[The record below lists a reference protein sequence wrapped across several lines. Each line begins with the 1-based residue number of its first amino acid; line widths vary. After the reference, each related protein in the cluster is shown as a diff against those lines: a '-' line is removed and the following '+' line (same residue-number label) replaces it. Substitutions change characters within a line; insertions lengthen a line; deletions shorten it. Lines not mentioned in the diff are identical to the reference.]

1 MPAQTMPISTD
12 NKANDPSQYP
22 RLRLEKDQRAR
33 IVCLEDPVYGYTHNL
48 RAPKVVNQGPVY
60 EVSDRDGS
68 QIMKMDFIGRPLCLG
83 DNGILADRGVDPK
96 NCPICRAA
104 SESDTVAKPQRRF
117 AMHVISYSILPGKF
131 EVATPFT
138 VQLLAWSF
146 ADSVFNKLADFV
158 AEHGPLPQRDLLLGP
173 CTRPAFQTYDIG
185 ISGRLAVWA
194 AGGGGLPKEETQA
207 RTIATF
213 KGNRCPDLMVFVGRS
228 VPEHYMLE
236 DLDRI
241 AQRWRIVQRHQ
252 EAPTAD
258 PLGAA
263 AAAQDK
269 DLQTSLDGLLD
280 RDPDKAQAPS
290 GVDAL
295 DVQALLDQAAP
306 APPLAAPAPQVTRED
321 LTNPKPGPEVPDEPA
336 AEAAVEE
343 PKVPDVPI
351 PDAKP
356 AAQDPLDVTQL
367 LAELEEQG

>member
-1 MPAQTMPISTD
+1 M
-12 NKANDPSQYP
+12 
-22 RLRLEKDQRAR
+22 KDR
-33 IVCLEDPVYGYTHNL
+33 
-48 RAPKVVNQGPVY
+48 K
-60 EVSDRDGS
+60 S
-68 QIMKMDFIGRPLCLG
+68 
-83 DNGILADRGVDPK
+83 
-96 NCPICRAA
+96 
-104 SESDTVAKPQRRF
+104 
-117 AMHVISYSILPGKF
+117 
-131 EVATPFT
+131 
-138 VQLLAWSF
+138 
-146 ADSVFNKLADFV
+146 
-158 AEHGPLPQRDLLLGP
+158 
-173 CTRPAFQTYDIG
+173 
-185 ISGRLAVWA
+185 
-194 AGGGGLPKEETQA
+194 
-207 RTIATF
+207 
-213 KGNRCPDLMVFVGRS
+213 
-228 VPEHYMLE
+228 
-236 DLDRI
+236 
-241 AQRWRIVQRHQ
+241 IVQRHQ